1 MDYEFGLLKKND
13 AIKLAQSLN
22 FPQEFIDEEIKE
34 DMSLADIY
42 NLKTKVDFQ
51 EKKEEKS
58 DRIIGFGSC

>member
-51 EKKEEKS
+51 EKKEKKS
-58 DRIIGFGSC
+58 DRIIGFGS